1 MEWQNILQ
9 LLIMGHKGEILK
21 VRIINHVNYT
31 EYADVE
37 VKDETELDEMYDNG
51 IYENAEWI
59 HGKDYGETYHEILDE
74 EVEDVI

>member
-1 MEWQNILQ
+1 M
-9 LLIMGHKGEILK
+9 MK

-51 IYENAEWI
+51 IYENTEWI

-74 EVEDVI
+74 EVNDEI